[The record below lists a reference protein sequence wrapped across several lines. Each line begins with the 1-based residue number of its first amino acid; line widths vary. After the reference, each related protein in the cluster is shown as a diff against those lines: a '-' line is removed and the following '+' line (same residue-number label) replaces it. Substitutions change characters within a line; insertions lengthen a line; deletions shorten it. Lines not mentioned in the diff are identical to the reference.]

1 MTYWFASVLWTL
13 QSSLL
18 V

>member
-1 MTYWFASVLWTL
+1 MTYCFASVLWTL